1 MYPIHSHPRIARTN
15 PITRILHND
24 IFDVADFALLRRAAF
39 NLGRQF
45 KLTRRVT
52 NTMGPLALFSI
63 GKPGRGEARPNLTLQ
78 RAPPSLEKT
87 RRRRKRL
94 TNLVQL
100 LWDCQRNDYFMR
112 CFSSLFF
119 IWPCLKWALSIF
131 LPFFFFSFFPPPL
144 SCLMRPSLSNFLF
157 PLPSFFFFSLF

>member
-1 MYPIHSHPRIARTN
+1 M
-15 PITRILHND
+15 
-24 IFDVADFALLRRAAF
+24 
-39 NLGRQF
+39 
-45 KLTRRVT
+45 

-63 GKPGRGEARPNLTLQ
+63 GKLGRGEARPNLTLQ

-119 IWPCLKWALSIF
+119 IWPCLK
-131 LPFFFFSFFPPPL
+131 
-144 SCLMRPSLSNFLF
+144 
-157 PLPSFFFFSLF
+157 